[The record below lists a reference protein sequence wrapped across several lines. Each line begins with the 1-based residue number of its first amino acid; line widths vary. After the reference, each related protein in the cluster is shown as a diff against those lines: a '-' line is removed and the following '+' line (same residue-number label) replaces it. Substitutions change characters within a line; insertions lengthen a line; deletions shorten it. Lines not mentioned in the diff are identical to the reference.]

1 MEAAQTSSQQREQE
15 LTERVG
21 QLEAAKKKVDD
32 ELQELSEETQKQARQ

>member
-21 QLEAAKKKVDD
+21 KLEAAKNKVDD
-32 ELQELSEETQKQARQ
+32 ELQQLSEEKQKQVRQ